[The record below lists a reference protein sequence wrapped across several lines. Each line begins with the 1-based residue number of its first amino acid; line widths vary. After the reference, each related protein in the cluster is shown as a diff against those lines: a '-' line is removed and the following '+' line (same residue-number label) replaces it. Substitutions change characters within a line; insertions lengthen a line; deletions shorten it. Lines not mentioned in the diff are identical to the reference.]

1 LRFEKAFTTLMPIAG
16 LSTSHHSG
24 AFMSQKWSAI
34 VGIVSAGVLL
44 VNLSS
49 CGRDTQLSAISIQPP
64 MQTFGATNIPV
75 PQDAGLSVQLRALG
89 SYIKP
94 PVTKDL
100 TNQVTWASNDT
111 QMVTVSPT
119 GMLTVTGFACGNS
132 LVSATVTTNRDMTGA
147 IVTGYMTAN
156 VICFNGTGPTLTVV
170 FAGNGAGTVSSTPA
184 GLGCSTTCSAS
195 FPSGSSI
202 TLTATP
208 SGSTFGGWLDC
219 DAMSGQVCTITS
231 LTANRTV
238 TVTFN

>member
-1 LRFEKAFTTLMPIAG
+1 
-16 LSTSHHSG
+16 
-24 AFMSQKWSAI
+24 MSQKWSA
-34 VGIVSAGVLL
+34 VAGLVAASVLL

-49 CGRDTQLSAISIQPP
+49 CGRDTQLTGIAIQPP
-64 MQTFGATNIPV
+64 IETFGATNIPV
-75 PQDAGLSVQLRALG
+75 SQNAGLSVQLRALG

-119 GMLTVTGFACGNS
+119 GLLTATGFACGNS
-132 LVSATVTTNRDMTGA
+132 LVSATITTNRDMTGA

-156 VICFNGTGPTLTVV
+156 VLCFNATGPVLTVT
-170 FAGNGAGTVSSTPA
+170 FAGTGAGTVSSTPA

-195 FPSGSSI
+195 FPSGTPI
-202 TLTATP
+202 TLAATP
-208 SGSTFGGWLDC
+208 NGSTFGGWNGC
-219 DAMSGQVCTITS
+219 DSMSGNACTISS